1 MYCRNCG
8 TEIPPGAQFCPSC
21 GVVVVDSAGEAGSAG
36 SGWSAAPVAQVTY
49 AGFWKRFAA
58 VLIDFLILT
67 IPSIVI
73 YAAVGRGAGD
83 LVVLVVD
90 WLYFAY
96 QESSPAQATIGKRAL
111 GIKVTDL
118 EGNRISFGRA
128 TGRYFAKYLSAI
140 TLFIGFLL
148 AAFTARK
155 QALHDMIAGTL
166 VVNR

>member
-1 MYCRNCG
+1 
-8 TEIPPGAQFCPSC
+8 
-21 GVVVVDSAGEAGSAG
+21 
-36 SGWSAAPVAQVTY
+36 
-49 AGFWKRFAA
+49 
-58 VLIDFLILT
+58 
-67 IPSIVI
+67 
-73 YAAVGRGAGD
+73 
-83 LVVLVVD
+83 VLVAD